1 MTTLVQRNTEGTYSF
16 ASQPKAVAGRSKYR
30 DGELKFPGVERE
42 SYGNIMY
49 DKRVIRG
56 NTYALRVASTHWGS
70 TKNVGSTASSR
81 KFNKLRRTQEDYKV
95 HEFLISLSS
104 EPFAVLS
111 RLSQLPPAELS
122 GRLHVPVQTEQ
133 YLEALTDIIDE
144 ADVECQTDA
153 FLDRPPTPQF
163 VPAKT
168 GADVETQIYE
178 GDVSICFECLIT
190 FVFLPLIFY
199 PSPLKPPNVNVCTKL
214 FDFDLE
220 VREILEVLLGKTLEQ
235 ALLEVAEEEELAD
248 LRAQQSAFEEIRSA
262 EIAEVQRL
270 MEQDKRLRTEKEERR
285 QQYVAAVA
293 QQKELAAKVAARA
306 FAKAYLSDLQPRV
319 FDKLKEQGYFYDP
332 VEHDIENGFIPWL
345 MEEVEEELELD
356 NRARALLDLMI
367 REVVTE
373 RYNEYHQL
381 ELMDEQRA
389 KDLLIKSQQADL
401 QKPEEPQDSLSVVQ
415 SDVQQ
420 PKVEETE
427 EQPVEREMTSL
438 DEVEEVE
445 EKEEPTEDTE
455 ELE

>member
-1 MTTLVQRNTEGTYSF
+1 MTALVQRNTEGTYSF

-30 DGELKFPGVERE
+30 DGELNFADAERE
-42 SYGNIMY
+42 RYGNLMY

-56 NTYALRVASTHWGS
+56 NTYALRAASNHWGS
-70 TKNVGSTASSR
+70 STNFRSTASSR
-81 KFNKLRRTQEDYKV
+81 KLNKPRRPQEDYK
-95 HEFLISLSS
+95 
-104 EPFAVLS
+104 
-111 RLSQLPPAELS
+111 LPPAQLS

-178 GDVSICFECLIT
+178 GD
-190 FVFLPLIFY
+190 
-199 PSPLKPPNVNVCTKL
+199 L

-220 VREILEVLLGKTLEQ
+220 VREVLEVLLGKTLEQ
-235 ALLEVAEEEELAD
+235 ALLEVAEEEELAN
-248 LRAQQSAFEEIRSA
+248 LRAQQSAFEEIRNA
-262 EIAEVQRL
+262 EIAEVHRL
-270 MEQDKRLRTEKEERR
+270 MEQDKRIRTEKEQRK
-285 QQYVAAVA
+285 QQYMTAVA

-319 FDKLKEQGYFYDP
+319 FDNLKEQGYFYDP

-345 MEEVEEELELD
+345 MEEVEEEMELD

-381 ELMDEQRA
+381 DLMDEQRA
-389 KDLLIKSQQADL
+389 KDLLMKSQEADQ
-401 QKPEEPQDSLSVVQ
+401 QKPEEPQDSSSVVP
-415 SDVQQ
+415 SDVEQ

-455 ELE
+455 EIE